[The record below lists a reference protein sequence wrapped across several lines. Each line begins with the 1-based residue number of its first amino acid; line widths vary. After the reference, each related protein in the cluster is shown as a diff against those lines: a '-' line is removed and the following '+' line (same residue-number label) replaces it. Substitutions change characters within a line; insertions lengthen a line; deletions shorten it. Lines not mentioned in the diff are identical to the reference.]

1 MARPKVW
8 CRPISMFEQER
19 QLARFSGKVAVVTGG
34 ASGIGA
40 AIAARLAGEGANV
53 LVADR
58 NPPAA
63 LPGGARFHQCDVTNT
78 DQVGQ
83 ALAEAASAWGRLD
96 ILVNNAGVGAL
107 AMAEDTDEAL
117 WDHVFAVNTRA
128 VFLCC
133 RAAIPLMRA
142 NPGGSGGAIVN
153 IASIS
158 GLLGDYGMS
167 AYNASKGAVVNLTRS
182 LALET
187 AQYGIRVNA
196 VCPGLIDT
204 PMSAPGL
211 QRQEDL
217 DFWLERIPL
226 GRRGLPEE
234 MASVVAFLASD
245 DASYV
250 TGANLPADGGVMAHT
265 GQPNFPARR
274 ALRQQKV

>member
-1 MARPKVW
+1 M
-8 CRPISMFEQER
+8 
-19 QLARFSGKVAVVTGG
+19 ARFSGKVALVTGG

-40 AIAARLAGEGANV
+40 AIAARLSGEGAHL
-53 LVADR
+53 LVADC
-58 NPPAA
+58 NAPSA
-63 LPGGARFHQCDVTNT
+63 LPDGARFCPCDVTSA
-78 DQVGQ
+78 DQVGK
-83 ALAEAASAWGRLD
+83 AVEEARDAWGRLD

-107 AMAEDTDEAL
+107 AMTEEMDEAL
-117 WDHVFAVNTRA
+117 WDRVFAVNTRA

-167 AYNASKGAVVNLTRS
+167 AYNASKGAVVNFTRA

-196 VCPGLIDT
+196 VCPGAVDT
-204 PMSAPGL
+204 PMFDGVRAVPSLHDAYV
-211 QRQEDL
+211 RA
-217 DFWLERIPL
+217 IPL
-226 GRRGLPEE
+226 GRLGRAEE
-234 MASVVAFLASD
+234 VANVIAFLLSA

-250 TGANLPADGGVMAHT
+250 TGAVITVDGGTTCGTSFPDLNAHMA
-265 GQPNFPARR
+265 
-274 ALRQQKV
+274 ALRESY

>member
-1 MARPKVW
+1 
-8 CRPISMFEQER
+8 MFEQEK

-40 AIAARLAGEGANV
+40 AIAARLAGEGAHV

-58 NPPAA
+58 NAPAA
-63 LPGGARFHQCDVTNT
+63 LPDGARFRQCDVTNT

-83 ALAEAASAWGRLD
+83 ALAEAVSAWGRLD

-142 NPGGSGGAIVN
+142 NSAGSGGAIVN

-226 GRRGLPEE
+226 GRRGKPEE

-250 TGANLPADGGVMAHT
+250 TGANLAADGGVMAHT

>member
-8 CRPISMFEQER
+8 RRPISMFEQER

-40 AIAARLAGEGANV
+40 AIAARLAGEGAHV

-63 LPGGARFHQCDVTNT
+63 LPDGARFRQCDVTNT

-211 QRQEDL
+211 QRQDDL

-226 GRRGLPEE
+226 GRRGQPEE

-250 TGANLPADGGVMAHT
+250 TGANLAADGGVMAHT